1 MAANFLTDLGIL
13 AADETPNTGHLVCV
27 SISDSLTA
35 AGSTA
40 AGALALTSN
49 VNNVTT
55 TASGTGVRLPAQA
68 APGARIVVLNNG
80 ASALLPYPPTGGFL
94 NGGTDRDLAQGLH
107 QIANPDREKIQ
118 VLVAA
123 RRHLVM
129 TKLTIGG
136 GDDLF

>member
-55 TASGTGVRLPAQA
+55 TASGTGVRLPAQV

-80 ASALLPYPPTGGFL
+80 ASALLPYPPTSGFL
-94 NGGTDRDLAQGLH
+94 NGGSVNVAGGT
-107 QIANPDREKIQ
+107 IA
-118 VLVAA
+118 VGGVASFVQTTTA
-123 RRHLVM
+123 G
-129 TKLTIGG
+129 TYYS
-136 GDDLF
+136 D